1 MFKKFLLVSLCVS
14 LVGCGG
20 GARDFSDKESDYPK
34 TWDERQKDQMG
45 KLTGENGLV
54 IFGGKEKSSAATQGI
69 NVNSYLWRASLDI
82 VHKMPLISAD
92 PFGGAILTDWYHVS
106 GTAKEHY
113 KLNIY
118 IVGAELRSDAVRVAA
133 FKQVKDKK
141 GNWGDTVGN
150 DLLATE
156 IENKILLRARAM
168 KYKSGR

>member
-1 MFKKFLLVSLCVS
+1 MLKKLF
-14 LVGCGG
+14 LVGLCAGLAGCAG

-34 TWDERQKDQMG
+34 TWEDRQKDEMG
-45 KLTGENGLV
+45 KLTGESGLV
-54 IFGGKEKSSAATQGI
+54 IFGGKEKSAATQAI
-69 NVNSYLWRASLDI
+69 NVNCYLWRASLDI

-92 PFGGAILTDWYHVS
+92 PFGGSILTDWYRS
-106 GTAKEHY
+106 SNAAKERY

-133 FKQVKDKK
+133 FKQVMDKK
-141 GNWGDTVGN
+141 GNWSDAVGN

-156 IENKILLRARAM
+156 IENKILLRARAI